1 VSGTPRS
8 QPEAPIRTHR
18 SMGNAWVVLHIEP
31 DPLVGRSIATMLEL
45 ACPEL
50 VVAQAQS
57 IGDADKI
64 MGTLVPDVVLTA
76 DVGLMP
82 ARASDVV
89 SVSRGVGLPV
99 VILTGGACAPVSGPY
114 NVHHITGAMMRH
126 LSGVPVV
133 IKPADPDE
141 LLRVLQQA
149 RLSPSEGSAHA
160 AR

>member
-1 VSGTPRS
+1 
-8 QPEAPIRTHR
+8 
-18 SMGNAWVVLHIEP
+18 MGNAWVVLHIEP
-31 DPLVGRSIATMLEL
+31 DPIVGRSIGKMLEL

-57 IGDADKI
+57 IGDANKV

-89 SVSRGVGLPV
+89 SVCRGVGLPV

-149 RLSPSEGSAHA
+149 RLSPSQGSAHA